1 MENDVRVDKSESAGF
16 MLNQFEEIEHQQVG
30 ENFRYIPSIIF
41 STHPQVVKSPFTT
54 SIKLHRGYIYIQYI
68 VAVHIYIYT
77 YIFMAM
83 LPNSD
88 LFVAKQPCL
97 SAFDFTI

>member
-68 VAVHIYIYT
+68 VAVHIYIYI
-77 YIFMAM
+77 YIHGDA
-83 LPNSD
+83 P
-88 LFVAKQPCL
+88 QQ
-97 SAFDFTI
+97 

>member
-54 SIKLHRGYIYIQYI
+54 SIKLHRGYIYIYT
-68 VAVHIYIYT
+68 VYSCSTYIYIYI
-77 YIFMAM
+77 YIHGDA
-83 LPNSD
+83 P
-88 LFVAKQPCL
+88 QQ
-97 SAFDFTI
+97 